1 MPQFRFRLQT
11 LLKVRLAQRDER
23 REALAK
29 ALRAESIIDERIT
42 TTRQEIQAA
51 KEAQRNGAK
60 PGPINVDGLMNLGR
74 HGMALQADLMRLAN
88 QREQIIAERERRRE
102 ALVQADR
109 AGQVLVKLKERQLR
123 DFERAETL
131 REAKMMD
138 EVAERLHQN
147 QKRVRV

>member
-51 KEAQRNGAK
+51 KEAQRIGAK
-60 PGPINVDGLMNLGR
+60 HGRINVDGFMIVGR
-74 HGMALQADLMRLAN
+74 EGMALQAELMRLAN

-109 AGQVLVKLKERQLR
+109 AVQVLVKLKERQLR